1 MPNKI
6 DIIKIKET
14 MEKLTDKDFVIG
26 LFNERLSGFYPGF
39 DRMRDINFRIYK
51 RHLGKS
57 SMILVLEYVIEY
69 YNQEG
74 QLKKINIFASAHS
87 DGSRE
92 KSFYAQN
99 YLYANGF
106 ADGAYL
112 VGRPLFYLAEQFAFF
127 YEAAMGRTLRKIIKQ
142 APEIDVPH
150 VIRLSAQW
158 VKKLHNCPIRN
169 GHRFSNFDFSGTS
182 PKPEKFQQDLGSVYP
197 ELGQRLAI
205 IYKRL
210 AVLQEKSAQNFKPT
224 IIHGDYHPENIIFK
238 SSLPDQVM
246 VIDFTDLALGD
257 PMLDLGSFIQQLDF
271 MCFHIFSRE
280 QINKLKNIFLGYY
293 FSKDFNQLNVDDLS
307 RVNIYQAWV
316 ALRTT
321 LLLFYAKSA
330 KSSLAELISEIEQYL
345 LLAEEKKHQVNLY

>member
-1 MPNKI
+1 M
-6 DIIKIKET
+6 D
-14 MEKLTDKDFVIG
+14 KLTDKKFMTD
-26 LFNERLSGFYPGF
+26 LFNGRLSGFYPGF
-39 DRMRDINFRIYK
+39 DRVEDINFRIYK
-51 RHLGKS
+51 RHLGRS

-69 YNQEG
+69 YDQEG
-74 QLKKINIFASAHS
+74 ALKKINIFASAHS

-92 KSFYAQN
+92 KSFYAQS

-106 ADGAYL
+106 AEGSYL

-150 VIRLSAQW
+150 IIKLAAQW
-158 VKKLHNCPIRN
+158 VKKLHNCPVSK
-169 GHRFSNFDFSGTS
+169 GHHFSNFDLNGTS
-182 PKPEKFQQDLGSVYP
+182 PQPEKFLQDLGSVYP
-197 ELGQRLAI
+197 ELGQRLAV
-205 IYKRL
+205 IYERL
-210 AVLQEKSAQNFKPT
+210 TALQEQSAQNFKPT

-271 MCFHIFSRE
+271 MCFDIFSRE
-280 QINKLKNIFLGYY
+280 HINQLKNNFLGYY
-293 FSKDFNQLNVDDLS
+293 FDKDFTKLNADDLS
-307 RVNIYQAWV
+307 RVNVYQAWV

-330 KSSLAELISEIEQYL
+330 KSSLAELITEIEQYL
-345 LLAEEKKHQVNLY
+345 LLAEDKKLQVNLY